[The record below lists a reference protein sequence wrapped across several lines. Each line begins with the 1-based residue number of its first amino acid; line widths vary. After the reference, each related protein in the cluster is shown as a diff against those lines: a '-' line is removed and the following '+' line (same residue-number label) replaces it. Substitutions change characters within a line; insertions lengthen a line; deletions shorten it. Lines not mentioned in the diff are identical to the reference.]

1 MRGLGSDQGHR
12 PFHRSCASCL
22 RLACFLFFF
31 FATIS
36 THGSYSFRQT
46 NFMDFSYVFQGKLQF
61 SRTKIQYS
69 INRHSLT
76 LFWTP
81 HSLKHVMQSFTIF
94 NSSAMADHINII
106 LLSLNNTLEMTAV
119 TYNCTWYCSCTKMF
133 NEKKVNFKDFSRP
146 NEEIR
151 YFSRTFTEFK
161 DFSRHLLIKNSRPFQ
176 DCTNHATNW
185 EPETG

>member
-94 NSSAMADHINII
+94 NSSAMADHINI
-106 LLSLNNTLEMTAV
+106 LFYFPSTTLWKWLRWLTIALDIAHA
-119 TYNCTWYCSCTKMF
+119 NMF

>member
-1 MRGLGSDQGHR
+1 MVRIASDKQISWTFPG
-12 PFHRSCASCL
+12 
-22 RLACFLFFF
+22 FFKE
-31 FATIS
+31 
-36 THGSYSFRQT
+36 
-46 NFMDFSYVFQGKLQF
+46 KLQF
-61 SRTKIQYS
+61 SRTKILYS

-76 LFWTP
+76 PFWTP
-81 HSLKHVMQSFTIF
+81 HSLKHAMQSFTIF
-94 NSSAMADHINII
+94 TSSAMADHINI
-106 LLSLNNTLEMTAV
+106 LFYFPQQHFGNDWV

-133 NEKKVNFKDFSRP
+133 NEKEVNFKDFSRP

-185 EPETG
+185 EPEAG